1 MEREVKTFLRACLN
15 EDEKLDAAFETMRMV
30 TPSMM
35 GRSPISRNI
44 ANASSNPSN
53 EQGIFSL
60 GIINDASL
68 TTSIREKYAQNLSL
82 ASRSSVMRMS
92 PDRFALEVLCARTG
106 VIPQIRHALT
116 FRRALA
122 AWTKECEDL
131 KRELALVSNQDT
143 SSPEYNA
150 TTEEDALSY
159 LDNVIKTTLLPMMHE
174 AADTGTISA
183 LERRDAFDPITGV
196 GIYNSSIKGKSLKV
210 EMCAACQGLYTS
222 TGPLFS
228 ALPKLPRGGEMYVPI
243 VASLEQAILL
253 FISRVKSRILE
264 LCDGKYAFSL
274 LEDPTSRH
282 PTRLFTDMEARVPYT
297 RLVNSYFSDDNL
309 VIQADVETPS
319 NRSNIIPIPPSAS
332 DTKSKNIIEAGN
344 HSTQVPVGTN
354 ANNVMSRIRSEQEA
368 FENEVKHL
376 IELLNFAHP
385 RYCDRFKLSTE
396 EDFLKT
402 VALAHS
408 LLKLASKLEK
418 RINPSKVK
426 WSKLTTVPRSLRE
439 AIKNIQIHGFRLA
452 KFCRMEVLLQT

>member
-44 ANASSNPSN
+44 ANASSDPSR

-68 TTSIREKYAQNLSL
+68 TTSIREKYAHNLSL

-92 PDRFALEVLCARTG
+92 PDTFVLEVLCPRTG
-106 VIPQIRHALT
+106 FIPQIRHALT
-116 FRRALA
+116 FRRSIAT
-122 AWTKECEDL
+122 WNKECEDL

-150 TTEEDALSY
+150 TTEEDSLSY
-159 LDNVIKTTLLPMMHE
+159 LDNVIKMTLLPLMHE
-174 AADTGTISA
+174 AADTGTIAA
-183 LERRDAFDPITGV
+183 LERRDAFDPVQGI
-196 GIYNSSIKGKSLKV
+196 GIYNSSIKGKTLKV

-228 ALPKLPRGGEMYVPI
+228 ALPSLPRGGEMYVPI

-282 PTRLFTDMEARVPYT
+282 PTQLFTIMEARRPYT
-297 RLVNSYFSDDNL
+297 RLVNSYFSEDN
-309 VIQADVETPS
+309 VTHVETPS

-332 DTKSKNIIEAGN
+332 DTKSKKIIETGSQSA
-344 HSTQVPVGTN
+344 QVPVSN
-354 ANNVMSRIRSEQEA
+354 SANDMNSRIRHEQEA

-376 IELLNFAHP
+376 LELLNFAHP

-396 EDFLKT
+396 EDFLKI
-402 VALAHS
+402 VSLAHS

-418 RINPSKVK
+418 RINPSKAK
-426 WSKLTTVPRSLRE
+426 WSKLTVAPRSLRE
-439 AIKNIQIHGFRLA
+439 AIKNIRIHGLRLA